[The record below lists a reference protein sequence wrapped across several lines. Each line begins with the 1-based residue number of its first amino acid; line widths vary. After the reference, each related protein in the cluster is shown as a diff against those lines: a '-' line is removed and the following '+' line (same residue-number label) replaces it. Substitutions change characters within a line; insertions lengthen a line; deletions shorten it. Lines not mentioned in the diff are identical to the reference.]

1 MLIIR
6 YKKINGRNQSKIIFF
21 TLFCFIYNN
30 MGGMMNL
37 IIMCIFAYFL
47 GSVPNAVWVGKVFK
61 NVDVREHGSKNAG
74 STNAA
79 RVLGAKLGILV
90 LVLDVLKGVIPTYL
104 ALGINTLGNMTDIAG
119 IDPIIIGIIAIL
131 GHTFSIFLKFNG
143 GKGVAT
149 TLGVFLVLAPKAV
162 FFLFII
168 FFLLFAVFR
177 YVSLSSVVSAACLPF
192 FVYFIYKNIPLTI
205 VSLILVL
212 VIIVK
217 HKSNIQRLINGTENK
232 FKVTKDGE
240 K

>member
-1 MLIIR
+1 
-6 YKKINGRNQSKIIFF
+6 
-21 TLFCFIYNN
+21 
-30 MGGMMNL
+30 MNL

-47 GSVPNAVWVGKVFK
+47 GSIPNAVWVGKVFK

-90 LVLDVLKGVIPTYL
+90 LILDVLKGVIPTYL
-104 ALGINTLGNMTDIAG
+104 ALRINTLGNMTGIAG
-119 IDPIIIGIIAIL
+119 IDPIIVGIVAIL
-131 GHTFSIFLKFNG
+131 GHTFSIFLKFKG

-149 TLGVFLVLAPKAV
+149 TLGVFLVLAPKAIL
-162 FFLFII
+162 FLFII
-168 FFLLFAVFR
+168 FFALFAVFR
-177 YVSLSSVVSAACLPF
+177 YVSLSSTVSAACLPF
-192 FVYFIYKNIPLTI
+192 FIYFIYKNIPLTV
-205 VSLILVL
+205 VSLILAL

-217 HKSNIQRLINGTENK
+217 HRSNIQRLINGTENK